1 MTDCL
6 SFKILLG
13 ISLMLFLITI
23 RTLIGIVPSLL
34 ATVIRWKE
42 SLNLEAS
49 VKLSRD
55 RNLVTICATIP
66 FCLIICLKD
75 IYHPSFLN
83 SFNNDARL
91 WIIIGIFSTFVAI
104 RTLLEHMLRPRR
116 IQGKAY
122 KAIVSVG
129 YSFFIILTMLLML
142 VGGSFSLLD
151 ISEEHTQNV
160 MLWLSAATY
169 LLYLIRKLQ
178 IFNSS
183 YSFFA
188 GILYLCA
195 LEILPTGVL
204 ITSAVI
210 F

>member
-1 MTDCL
+1 MMTIRI
-6 SFKILLG
+6 FVG
-13 ISLMLFLITI
+13 IFPSLM
-23 RTLIGIVPSLL
+23 
-34 ATVIRWKE
+34 ATFIRWKE

-55 RNLVTICATIP
+55 RNHAAICAIIP
-66 FCLIICLKD
+66 FCLTIAKHKVYYPNFLENLK
-75 IYHPSFLN
+75 P
-83 SFNNDARL
+83 DAYL
-91 WIIIGIFSTFVAI
+91 WVIIGGFCLFLAL
-104 RTLLEHMLRPRR
+104 RTLLEHILKPRR
-116 IQGKAY
+116 MQAKTY
-122 KAIVSVG
+122 KAVISFG
-129 YSFFIILTMLLML
+129 YSFFIILTMLLL
-142 VGGSFSLLD
+142 LLSGAASLL
-151 ISEEHTQNV
+151 SVNEAHTKNA
-160 MLWLSAATY
+160 MLWVSALTY

-183 YSFFA
+183 SSFFG